1 MANTLHGQ
9 EVSELIVFKKGLPQR
24 DALCLRLF
32 KICLLPVTWKI
43 SASKGYK
50 LSKPISARVTHLLYI
65 DDRVT
70 TLEEGGNTGGSTA
83 LLCLRREKGGRGL
96 RLLEKSKK

>member
-24 DALCLRLF
+24 DALCLELF

-43 SASKGYK
+43 CASEGYK

-70 TLEEGGNTGGSTA
+70 TLEEGGNTSFRVF
-83 LLCLRREKGGRGL
+83 LKP
-96 RLLEKSKK
+96 